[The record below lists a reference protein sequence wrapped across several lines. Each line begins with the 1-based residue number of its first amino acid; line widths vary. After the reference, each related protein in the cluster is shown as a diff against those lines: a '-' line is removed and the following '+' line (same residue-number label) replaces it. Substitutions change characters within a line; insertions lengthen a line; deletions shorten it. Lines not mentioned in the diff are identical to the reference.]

1 MRDYALLTLGT
12 TMNELPKVLPVW
24 TNAAEQ
30 GLADLKVFAV
40 DSRLHP
46 DYGGAGVDVSVD
58 GRGDIQCTALKHHDA
73 KSTRLCARNIT
84 LPFGLPNTVLSLQ
97 ERCLQP
103 QLDLNERI
111 DFYELSLLKDRP
123 WARRQAPLG
132 NCVQNMLEAVRTRK
146 GKRPFENMKIH
157 YGLQDLFE
165 ARPTSMQYREC
176 NWGYTGGCLALVPA
190 AVGGG
195 TTLLCHP
202 CGVDLNNLAISELSQ
217 NEDPEGPLVQK
228 TGTVVLQKPEGSES
242 PIFQVC
248 TRRIEDE
255 ICCCIRLED
264 RCQYVRLYDSVGEDP
279 MVLADFSYD
288 DTLCF
293 VMPSTYILGELLSV
307 TQAGTILLQ
316 NCEDREPTWQA
327 TASHEVENCDQWW
340 CCDFGSHPRSVLF
353 MDHVAV
359 YALDARSSGA
369 RRRKLCSV
377 ERDPFLNDK
386 FTLFRQNPVNLHQV
400 YLASSLMLSLW
411 DERYPMQPMLTW
423 NHGLKYSPTFLD
435 AVAAPCGQG
444 SPRDLYLTLGSQR
457 SREVAVFSVS
467 QESTSLQPVSLL
479 PPWHLSKPCDF
490 SNQLVYQGCKVEAA
504 IVKRVTAP
512 LIGAC
517 VVTCSGGSLSALQ
530 LTSFGDLFCQSEDG
544 PPKSSKRKSTT
555 LHNFFQAVPKKIITE
570 ADIASNDSKLTL
582 KSDGVDEQL
591 KIEALPSPMVK
602 NSDGTT
608 PLDPAVH
615 TVRNPAA
622 DFGLQYDIGNFVGA
636 RPDDH
641 TVVGLLEHHWMP
653 PQGYSFP
660 FSEHNKGQT
669 VERRYVRS
677 DHLLKYPWL
686 VVSDA
691 KAGLFCKFCPLFATG
706 HIGGKHKTVALQALV
721 TEPLKK
727 FAKLLGKDGAL
738 ETHSKARYHIEAV
751 EAGKAF
757 LKACRDPARVVANQ
771 IDTQRMRQ
779 VSENRARLVSIV
791 DNVVF
796 LARQNIA
803 FRGHRDDGPVVTGKN
818 GNDSS
823 ENGGNFKELLRFR
836 VKCGDH
842 ALEKHLSTAT
852 GRKMF
857 TSKTTQNALIE
868 CCGDEVLS
876 VILARVR
883 QSKYYGIMFDETTD
897 VAHKELLARP
907 LLRDGTSDGCLDGFP
922 CQQLSAECLACQ
934 FNYSCVYGE
943 EVTVLCEPRAGVKCA
958 NKSPMFER
966 KMVCRYCYQTPSSD
980 HVCEHN
986 STCQVNSAPR
996 QRYIAQCTVR
1006 PNVLCLGRRTFLK
1019 NNLCNWTRGYSWWT
1033 ALLLSIVLGGF
1044 GADRFYLGMWQEGI
1058 GKLFSFGGLGV
1069 WTLVD
1074 VVLVAA
1080 GYLGPAD
1087 GSLYI
1092 S

>member
-1 MRDYALLTLGT
+1 MCGTLGT

-111 DFYELSLLKDRP
+111 DFYEFSLLKDRP

-132 NCVQNMLEAVRTRK
+132 NCVRDMLEAVRIRK

-190 AVGGG
+190 TAGGG

-202 CGVDLNNLAISELSQ
+202 CGVDLNSLAISELSQ
-217 NEDPEGPLVQK
+217 NEDPDGPLVLK
-228 TGTVVLQKPEGSES
+228 TGTVVLQKPEGSEG

-248 TRRIEDE
+248 TRRIEDG

-293 VMPSTYILGELLSV
+293 VMPSTYIMGELLSV
-307 TQAGTILLQ
+307 TRAGTILLQ
-316 NCEDREPTWQA
+316 NCEDREPTWQ
-327 TASHEVENCDQWW
+327 TTVSHEVENCDQWW

-400 YLASSLMLSLW
+400 YLASSVMLSLW

-444 SPRDLYLTLGSQR
+444 DPCDLYLTLGSQR

-490 SNQLVYQGCKVEAA
+490 SNQLEYQGCQVEATVA
-504 IVKRVTAP
+504 KRVTAP

-517 VVTCSGGSLSALQ
+517 VVTCSGGNLSALQ
-530 LTSFGDLFCQSEDG
+530 LTSENILVLGYKFAQGAC
-544 PPKSSKRKSTT
+544 
-555 LHNFFQAVPKKIITE
+555 
-570 ADIASNDSKLTL
+570 ASNIEAFLITTPDVSCHLTAFIRNASDPSLHLPNGKAALFRHLSLLPPCSVVCCEQIREMAFYVQCVCLRQRARLRGKLTRSKMVVVCL
-582 KSDGVDEQL
+582 KRS
-591 KIEALPSPMVK
+591 
-602 NSDGTT
+602 
-608 PLDPAVH
+608 
-615 TVRNPAA
+615 
-622 DFGLQYDIGNFVGA
+622 
-636 RPDDH
+636 
-641 TVVGLLEHHWMP
+641 
-653 PQGYSFP
+653 
-660 FSEHNKGQT
+660 SESG
-669 VERRYVRS
+669 
-677 DHLLKYPWL
+677 
-686 VVSDA
+686 
-691 KAGLFCKFCPLFATG
+691 
-706 HIGGKHKTVALQALV
+706 
-721 TEPLKK
+721 
-727 FAKLLGKDGAL
+727 
-738 ETHSKARYHIEAV
+738 
-751 EAGKAF
+751 
-757 LKACRDPARVVANQ
+757 ANQ
-771 IDTQRMRQ
+771 IIQ
-779 VSENRARLVSIV
+779 
-791 DNVVF
+791 NVRGVCQKITECSMLSALSRKILFF
-796 LARQNIA
+796 L
-803 FRGHRDDGPVVTGKN
+803 
-818 GNDSS
+818 
-823 ENGGNFKELLRFR
+823 
-836 VKCGDH
+836 
-842 ALEKHLSTAT
+842 
-852 GRKMF
+852 M
-857 TSKTTQNALIE
+857 
-868 CCGDEVLS
+868 
-876 VILARVR
+876 
-883 QSKYYGIMFDETTD
+883 
-897 VAHKELLARP
+897 LLARKMRLKLSVGVFSITHDVP
-907 LLRDGTSDGCLDGFP
+907 DEYQLPESTADVSFTGLPRGPNPEPKERAKVQPARPPVDAITILDDDDFHTGFSQEATDLGTVEARTSRHRVEADADWVVNEDDGFLSLAEAPVASEASRRPGRSGKQALKRKRAVSDGF
-922 CQQLSAECLACQ
+922 
-934 FNYSCVYGE
+934 
-943 EVTVLCEPRAGVKCA
+943 
-958 NKSPMFER
+958 
-966 KMVCRYCYQTPSSD
+966 
-980 HVCEHN
+980 
-986 STCQVNSAPR
+986 
-996 QRYIAQCTVR
+996 
-1006 PNVLCLGRRTFLK
+1006 
-1019 NNLCNWTRGYSWWT
+1019 
-1033 ALLLSIVLGGF
+1033 
-1044 GADRFYLGMWQEGI
+1044 
-1058 GKLFSFGGLGV
+1058 
-1069 WTLVD
+1069 
-1074 VVLVAA
+1074 
-1080 GYLGPAD
+1080 
-1087 GSLYI
+1087 
-1092 S
+1092 

>member
-1 MRDYALLTLGT
+1 MRQYALLIGT

-111 DFYELSLLKDRP
+111 DFYEFSLLKDRP

-132 NCVQNMLEAVRTRK
+132 NCVRDMLEAVRIRK

-165 ARPTSMQYREC
+165 ARPTSMQHREC

-217 NEDPEGPLVQK
+217 NEDPDGPLVRK
-228 TGTVVLQKPEGSES
+228 TGTVVLQKPEGSKS

-264 RCQYVRLYDSVGEDP
+264 RCQYVCLYDSVGEDP

-293 VMPSTYILGELLSV
+293 VAPSTYIMGELLSV
-307 TQAGTILLQ
+307 TRAGTILLQ

-359 YALDARSSGA
+359 YALDARSSGT

-400 YLASSLMLSLW
+400 YLASSVMLSLW

-435 AVAAPCGQG
+435 AVVAPCGQG
-444 SPRDLYLTLGSQR
+444 DPRDLYLTLGSQR

-490 SNQLVYQGCKVEAA
+490 SNQLEYQGCKVEAT
-504 IVKRVTAP
+504 IVKRATAP

-517 VVTCSGGSLSALQ
+517 VVTCSGGNLSALQ
-530 LTSFGDLFCQSEDG
+530 LTSFGDLFCQDFVVDDEHLASRGSHKFGMGSDLIPVSEIQESVQSWTELAKVVPIPEEEGRFIEFRSIPDCKERLGLPFDTHETTAGKTHPEEHGHHRFRRPELEELVLRARAEKRTIHFSEWSRALGEENIAECSEDG
-544 PPKSSKRKSTT
+544 S
-555 LHNFFQAVPKKIITE
+555 E
-570 ADIASNDSKLTL
+570 
-582 KSDGVDEQL
+582 VDDL
-591 KIEALPSPMVK
+591 S
-602 NSDGTT
+602 
-608 PLDPAVH
+608 
-615 TVRNPAA
+615 
-622 DFGLQYDIGNFVGA
+622 
-636 RPDDH
+636 
-641 TVVGLLEHHWMP
+641 
-653 PQGYSFP
+653 
-660 FSEHNKGQT
+660 
-669 VERRYVRS
+669 
-677 DHLLKYPWL
+677 
-686 VVSDA
+686 
-691 KAGLFCKFCPLFATG
+691 
-706 HIGGKHKTVALQALV
+706 
-721 TEPLKK
+721 
-727 FAKLLGKDGAL
+727 KLLGAIHLTSLDKTGMRYL
-738 ETHSKARYHIEAV
+738 EKWTETTHDEWQLPESTADVSFTGLPRSPNPEPKERAKVPPARPPVDAITIHDDDDLHTGFSQEVTDFHTV
-751 EAGKAF
+751 EA
-757 LKACRDPARVVANQ
+757 RTSSHRVEA
-771 IDTQRMRQ
+771 DT
-779 VSENRARLVSIV
+779 
-791 DNVVF
+791 DWVV
-796 LARQNIA
+796 NE
-803 FRGHRDDGPVVTGKN
+803 DDGFLSLSEAPVAKEASRRPGRSGKQ
-818 GNDSS
+818 
-823 ENGGNFKELLRFR
+823 
-836 VKCGDH
+836 
-842 ALEKHLSTAT
+842 ALK
-852 GRKMF
+852 RKR
-857 TSKTTQNALIE
+857 A
-868 CCGDEVLS
+868 V
-876 VILARVR
+876 
-883 QSKYYGIMFDETTD
+883 
-897 VAHKELLARP
+897 
-907 LLRDGTSDGCLDGFP
+907 SDGF
-922 CQQLSAECLACQ
+922 
-934 FNYSCVYGE
+934 
-943 EVTVLCEPRAGVKCA
+943 
-958 NKSPMFER
+958 
-966 KMVCRYCYQTPSSD
+966 
-980 HVCEHN
+980 
-986 STCQVNSAPR
+986 
-996 QRYIAQCTVR
+996 
-1006 PNVLCLGRRTFLK
+1006 
-1019 NNLCNWTRGYSWWT
+1019 
-1033 ALLLSIVLGGF
+1033 
-1044 GADRFYLGMWQEGI
+1044 
-1058 GKLFSFGGLGV
+1058 
-1069 WTLVD
+1069 
-1074 VVLVAA
+1074 
-1080 GYLGPAD
+1080 
-1087 GSLYI
+1087 
-1092 S
+1092 